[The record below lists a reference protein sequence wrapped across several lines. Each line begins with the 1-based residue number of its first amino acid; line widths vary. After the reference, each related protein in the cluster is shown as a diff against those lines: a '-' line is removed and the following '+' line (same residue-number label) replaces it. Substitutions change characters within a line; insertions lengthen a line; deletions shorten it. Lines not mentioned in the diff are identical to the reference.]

1 MKIREKIFSSSKN
14 PFFILLFICFAS
26 AILGDSVAEALIL
39 SHYSASLIPRMYMV
53 NALFLFI
60 SSLFLMSL
68 IDRVDRGLFF
78 LIFTIIHCIVL
89 FLVWCAVSFG
99 ITLLYI
105 PLFSYSYISKIF
117 LFLMF
122 WTLAN
127 DIIDSRSAGK
137 NFPFIAAGGTLGAII
152 ISFTIPWLLKVMA
165 AKSLLLIWIFLCL
178 VILLFFIPIQRSFR
192 KSFKPVSDKEKR
204 RRRNIKSV
212 IRDVSLLRREPLLL
226 NMSILYFL
234 IFFVLLNQ
242 HYSFYEVIKVRFV
255 EAKRI
260 AGFLGYFNGTSMFL
274 TFFIQ
279 ITIAG
284 FIIKKMGS
292 TRSMFMLPAAFC
304 LVFGALSIIGFTTG
318 HHQITAIAACGLF
331 WGITGGVGLRIAFFD
346 SFFSPNFQIFF
357 SSLPHDIRGRG
368 KLVIEGVV
376 KPAAMVIAS
385 IWLLVIAGRIPFS
398 ANMLILLAISVIMIF
413 QTFRIK
419 EKYTERLAQYLVGFK
434 SRAAL
439 SIFDS
444 SEITGSKDILSFL
457 SEKLVNEAY
466 EIKCYLIEVLTD
478 INSEESIK
486 TLTDYMYIA
495 DKRTRATIISSLTR
509 LKLKNL
515 RPVFSSMLQDSDP
528 RVVANS
534 IFALAAYNDPEINE
548 GLRVFLH
555 NDNNRIKANTII
567 SLWPISKPVIQ
578 KELLKVLGG
587 MFDSDNIETYCSAL
601 FAIREM
607 NAIKDTGPILKE
619 FYDKR
624 KEVIRTDR
632 EVWQHFLQT
641 VGKNPDEEL
650 VKLLF
655 ELSGEVSKKER
666 GDIVSAVVDACKNG
680 YPMKNLLTDLKMKNV
695 VIRGIILKILSAQEE
710 HTVSKETEQMLLE
723 LAQDEAV
730 YTYDA
735 QLSYRLLIKEADSD
749 AMRLLAWAIFEECIG
764 IHMENLIHVA
774 AILDKT
780 GQVKKVMRR
789 INHENK
795 HVQAR
800 ALEVLDNVGN
810 LKVNRNII
818 KMVEKNEKLKSAKTI
833 PGQVAAENE
842 SILSIINNHKVSPI
856 KWVSEC
862 AQYAFAKVRE

>member
-1 MKIREKIFSSSKN
+1 MKISEKIFSSSKV

-39 SHYSASLIPRMYMV
+39 SHYSAAIIPRMYMV
-53 NALFLFI
+53 NALFLFF

-78 LIFTIIHCIVL
+78 LIFTIIHCIML

-99 ITLLYI
+99 ITFLFI

-117 LFLMF
+117 LFLLF

-127 DIIDSRSAGK
+127 DIIDSRSAGRD
-137 NFPFIAAGGTLGAII
+137 FPFIAAGGTLGAII
-152 ISFTIPWLLKVMA
+152 ISFSIPWLLKVIS
-165 AKSLLLIWIFLCL
+165 AKSLLLVWIFLC
-178 VILLFFIPIQRSFR
+178 VIILFLFIPTRRSFS
-192 KSFKPVSDKEKR
+192 KFFKPVSDKEKR
-204 RRRNIKSV
+204 SRRNIKSV
-212 IRDVSLLRREPLLL
+212 INDIALLKREPLLL
-226 NMSILYFL
+226 NMSVLYFL

-242 HYSFYEVIKVRFV
+242 HYSFYEVIKARFV
-255 EAKRI
+255 EAEGL

-279 ITIAG
+279 ITITG
-284 FIIKKMGS
+284 VIIKKIGS

-304 LVFGALSIIGFTTG
+304 LVFGTLGIMGFFTG
-318 HHQITAIAACGLF
+318 HHQVAAIATSWLF
-331 WGITGGVGLRIAFFD
+331 WGIIGGVGLRIAFFD

-376 KPAAMVIAS
+376 KPAAMMFAS
-385 IWLLVIAGRIPFS
+385 IWLLTVAGRIPFS
-398 ANMLILLAISVIMIF
+398 VNMMILLVISGIMIF

-419 EKYTERLAQYLVGFK
+419 SKYTERLAHYLVGFE
-434 SRAAL
+434 SRASL
-439 SIFDS
+439 SIFNT
-444 SEITGSKDILSFL
+444 SEITGSKDILTFL

-466 EIKCYLIEVLTD
+466 EIKCYIIEVLTD

-486 TLTDYMYIA
+486 ILTEYIYIT
-495 DKRTRATIISSLTR
+495 DKRTRATIISALTR
-509 LKLKNL
+509 LKLKSL
-515 RPVFSSMLQDSDP
+515 KSIFSSMLQDSDP

-548 GLRVFLH
+548 GLRVYLH
-555 NDNNRIKANTII
+555 NNNNRIKANTII

-578 KELLKVLGG
+578 RDLLKVLGG
-587 MFDSDNIETYCSAL
+587 MLESESTETYSSAL

-607 NAIKDTGPILKE
+607 DSVKDTGALLKE
-619 FYDKR
+619 FYNKR
-624 KEVIRTDR
+624 KEIILKDR
-632 EVWQHFLQT
+632 EIWRHFLQT

-650 VKLLF
+650 IKLLF
-655 ELSGEVSKKER
+655 ALSGEVGKKER
-666 GDIVSAVVDACKNG
+666 SDIVSSVVEACGNG
-680 YPMKNLLTDLKMKNV
+680 YPIQSFLTDIKLKNV
-695 VIRGIILKILSAQEE
+695 ITRGIILKILSAQEDY
-710 HTVSKETEQMLLE
+710 TISKETEQTLVD

-730 YTYDA
+730 FTYDA
-735 QLSYRLLIKEADSD
+735 QLSYRLLIKEADID
-749 AMRLLAWAIFEECIG
+749 AMRLLAWVIFEECIG
-764 IHMENLIHVA
+764 IHIENLTYIA
-774 AILDKT
+774 AILDRT

-795 HVQAR
+795 HVRAR

-810 LKVNRNII
+810 LKINRNII
-818 KMVEKNEKLKSAKTI
+818 KLLEKNEKLKSAKTI
-833 PGQVAAENE
+833 PGSIAAENE
-842 SILSIINNHKVSPI
+842 SIRSIINTHKESPI

-862 AQYAFAKVRE
+862 ATYVLDKVDE